1 MQGKVDPGSGGHV
14 VRVREDG
21 AQSVFQ
27 RGKRTI
33 QQFAHLG
40 AVGTT
45 TGHVAF
51 LQRRQVDNLTT
62 RAGHADDCLRELQN
76 RELDV
81 GTDVRDI
88 IHEEV
93 IIKAIGRGIE
103 MVFDIAERSR
113 LFAVTIDGNVPVL
126 EGSADEFRN
135 DEIGALLRAVR
146 IEQAEDREVEIV
158 FPFER
163 TQIRLSD
170 ILYDGVRQS

>member
-1 MQGKVDPGSGGHV
+1 M
-14 VRVREDG
+14 

-27 RGKRTI
+27 QGKRTI
-33 QQFAHLG
+33 QQFAHLVLSG
-40 AVGTT
+40 RRRVMS
-45 TGHVAF
+45 F

-103 MVFDIAERSR
+103 MVFDITERSR

-126 EGSADEFRN
+126 EGSADEF
-135 DEIGALLRAVR
+135 LK
-146 IEQAEDREVEIV
+146 
-158 FPFER
+158 
-163 TQIRLSD
+163 
-170 ILYDGVRQS
+170 